1 MSKSK
6 TCSFVPTNLA
16 LQCYC
21 NFRKIWQIYA
31 NLWQQQNESEQI
43 ANGHVHITK
52 NGQVLRCFKTQK
64 ASIMIGPIVQAWK
77 KAKIPWRLPG
87 HSTVIMPI
95 IPTLCKRLTVI
106 PKDIP
111 VVAITLT
118 TPVQLAIILL
128 HWKTHTNT
136 NFQITTWKK
145 TTYSQIHMYIWI
157 KNTLRVTCICKYSVH
172 NFHYNIY
179 IYIQYV
185 CIMLLLCL
193 KLLRELY
200 DLWNSSWILTQTTE
214 ALAVTWLVSR

>member
-1 MSKSK
+1 M
-6 TCSFVPTNLA
+6 
-16 LQCYC
+16 
-21 NFRKIWQIYA
+21 A
-31 NLWQQQNESEQI
+31 NLRKSLTTAERIRTNCKWPRSYHQKWTGFAVVQNTKD
-43 ANGHVHITK
+43 VHHD
-52 NGQVLRCFKTQK
+52 R
-64 ASIMIGPIVQAWK
+64 PIVQAWK

-157 KNTLRVTCICKYSVH
+157 KNTLRVTCISKYSVH

-200 DLWNSSWILTQTTE
+200 NLWNSSWILTQTTE

>member
-21 NFRKIWQIYA
+21 NFREIWQIYA
-31 NLWQQQNESEQI
+31 NLWQQQNKSEQI

-52 NGQVLRCFKTQK
+52 NGQVLRWVQNTKDVHHDR
-64 ASIMIGPIVQAWK
+64 PIVQAWK

-118 TPVQLAIILL
+118 TPVQLAMILFAL
-128 HWKTHTNT
+128 ENT
-136 NFQITTWKK
+136 YKHKFSNNNMKK
-145 TTYSQIHMYIWI
+145 KQLIVKDDNLY
-157 KNTLRVTCICKYSVH
+157 TCIWRTHCVSHVYV
-172 NFHYNIY
+172 NTQYIIFTIIYY
-179 IYIQYV
+179 IYVCI

-200 DLWNSSWILTQTTE
+200 DL
-214 ALAVTWLVSR
+214 

>member
-1 MSKSK
+1 MCFNHQATLAPGKRSWHWQDNVPQCQNLRNNWRSSCRCPRARPAVSFQQIWPFNAIATLGKYGKS
-6 TCSFVPTNLA
+6 TQISDNSRTNQNK
-16 LQCYC
+16 LQMATFISPKMDRFC
-21 NFRKIWQIYA
+21 
-31 NLWQQQNESEQI
+31 
-43 ANGHVHITK
+43 G
-52 NGQVLRCFKTQK
+52 GFKTQK

-136 NFQITTWKK
+136 NVQITTWKK
-145 TTYSQIHMYIWI
+145 TAYSQIW
-157 KNTLRVTCICKYSVH
+157 
-172 NFHYNIY
+172 
-179 IYIQYV
+179 
-185 CIMLLLCL
+185 
-193 KLLRELY
+193 
-200 DLWNSSWILTQTTE
+200 
-214 ALAVTWLVSR
+214 